1 MANKKS
7 INNSKKNKKKV
18 NSKKEVVNTSEI
30 TDFDSN
36 VWHHIR
42 VGSIIIIIFCLFYFV
57 TFLITRDDTKK
68 EEDNTNTD
76 SGFSYS
82 EIMVGRS
89 FSIDEGD
96 YYVLYYDFTDDETS
110 STYRS
115 MMNTYKGK
123 ENSLAIYSVNM
134 GEGLNKKYV
143 SDASNPNPT
152 SAAEIKINGPTLIHF
167 SNHNV
172 VEYIEGEDA
181 IRGHLE

>member
-7 INNSKKNKKKV
+7 NNSKSNKKKV
-18 NSKKEVVNTSEI
+18 NTKKEIVNTSEMN
-30 TDFDSN
+30 DFDSN
-36 VWHHIR
+36 ILHHVR

-76 SGFSYS
+76 SGFSYT

-96 YYVLYYDFTDDETS
+96 YYVLYYDSTDDEIS

-123 ENSLAIYSVNM
+123 ENALAIYSVNM
-134 GEGLNKKYV
+134 GDGLNKKYAADV
-143 SDASNPNPT
+143 SNPNPT
-152 SAAEIKINGPTLIHF
+152 AASEIQINGPTLIHF
-167 SNHNV
+167 SNHSV
-172 VEYIEGEDA
+172 IEYIEGEDA
-181 IRGHLE
+181 IKSHLE